1 MSTIPDIQRTSHFVD
16 AADGVR
22 LHALDWGG
30 DGPPVIL
37 IHGNGRTGRSWNAVA
52 RRLHDSYRVIALDVR
67 GHGDSGPSAL
77 GNDSLA
83 RMKDIASVTE
93 ALDLP
98 PHFVVSHSMGSMP
111 AGLYAAQ
118 YPERVRGQLLIE
130 PVVDVH
136 DWWRVSED
144 ISKSEWAA
152 TSRRAT
158 RRNGWV
164 SLADL
169 RSRLERN
176 NMTKSFTPEVLDD
189 ILGEET
195 RTFPDGRVE
204 YKIDIAYNLDEVWDD
219 REKLIDHASRF
230 TMPTMILLRDGHNQ
244 LEGQMRPLANAL
256 PNSRLEIVPDL
267 GHAMYMEDPALMA
280 DIARR
285 FFADA

>member
-1 MSTIPDIQRTSHFVD
+1 MSTIPDVQRVSHFVA

-30 DGPPVIL
+30 DGPPLLMV
-37 IHGNGRTGRSWNAVA
+37 HGTGRTGRSWNAVA
-52 RRLHDSYRVIALDVR
+52 RRLHDSYRVITLDVR
-67 GHGDSGPSAL
+67 GHGDSGASAL
-77 GNDSLA
+77 GNDSMG
-83 RMKDIASVTE
+83 RMKDIASVAE

-111 AGLYAAQ
+111 AGLYAAH
-118 YPERVRGQLLIE
+118 YPERVRAQLLIE

-136 DWWRVSED
+136 DWWRLGEE

-152 TSRRAT
+152 TSRRAAP
-158 RRNGWV
+158 RNGWV
-164 SLADL
+164 NLDDL
-169 RSRLERN
+169 RSRLLRN

-219 REKLIDHASRF
+219 REQLIDYAGVL
-230 TMPTMILLRDGHNQ
+230 TMPTLVLLRSGHNQ
-244 LEGQMRPLANAL
+244 LESQMQPFEQAL
-256 PNSRLEIVPDL
+256 PDARIEIVPDL
-267 GHAMYMEDPALMA
+267 GHAMYMEDPGLMA

-285 FFADA
+285 FFASA